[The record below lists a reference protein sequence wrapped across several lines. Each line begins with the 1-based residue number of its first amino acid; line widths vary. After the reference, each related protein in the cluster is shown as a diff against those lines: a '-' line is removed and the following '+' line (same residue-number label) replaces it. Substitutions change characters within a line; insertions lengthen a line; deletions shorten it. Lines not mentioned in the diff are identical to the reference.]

1 MEKFARVNPMSSRER
16 PLLPSWRIPSDDP
29 SLTGGAG
36 GPTPGPSRSQNQSLP
51 ACRRAGAPAI
61 RSTRFHPA
69 LNDKLFVTLDPPQE
83 LTLLRSVKTA
93 QLPKPCKGKLMKK
106 RLVTTLAACSLLA
119 LPLIATEDTG
129 STSAAIDF
137 GTFTPPEEGTFVEIK
152 VNRSLINMAAR
163 LAKDSEPE
171 MARILEGLR
180 SLRINVME
188 FDQPDG
194 RNVKSRIQSI
204 RKELEAHEWEQVV
217 CVKEEK
223 EDVGIYVKLNGEDSV
238 EGVAVT
244 VIEEHQAV
252 LIHVDGS
259 IRPEELARLGE
270 RLNLEPLKQLEV
282 ALDNPLNED

>member
-1 MEKFARVNPMSSRER
+1 
-16 PLLPSWRIPSDDP
+16 
-29 SLTGGAG
+29 
-36 GPTPGPSRSQNQSLP
+36 
-51 ACRRAGAPAI
+51 
-61 RSTRFHPA
+61 
-69 LNDKLFVTLDPPQE
+69 
-83 LTLLRSVKTA
+83 
-93 QLPKPCKGKLMKK
+93 MKK

-259 IRPEELARLGE
+259 IRPEELAQLGE

-282 ALDNPLNED
+282 ALDNPLKQD